1 MPNVEDQ
8 TKETAIQ
15 ILRDQKMDLQI
26 ISEEVFDSNVD
37 AGRVV
42 RTEPASGE
50 PLVTGQE
57 VKLFISKGPETRMMP
72 NLVGENVNTAVSI
85 LTTAGFEYPF
95 IQYVDSD
102 LPKDVV
108 VSQSVEKFTMVDIKK
123 IIKLEISKGPVETT
137 PPPTTQAP
145 EVTKDVIIDLRGEAD
160 NADITVTVTRD
171 GVEVF
176 NQLVVKG
183 TQTITLAAQTGK
195 GTVIYQVVNMS
206 DGWEVSVVFT
216 S

>member
-1 MPNVEDQ
+1 
-8 TKETAIQ
+8 
-15 ILRDQKMDLQI
+15 
-26 ISEEVFDSNVD
+26 
-37 AGRVV
+37 
-42 RTEPASGE
+42 
-50 PLVTGQE
+50 
-57 VKLFISKGPETRMMP
+57 MMP

-195 GTVIYQVVNMS
+195 GTVIYQVVIGMT
-206 DGWEVSVVFT
+206 DGWEEQVVFT